1 MGEERTAGGSSKRQ
15 RTREAGETEGIN
27 SNIKQG
33 TGGRTF
39 ETPVSPPPRKEDLN
53 GFFTV

>member
-1 MGEERTAGGSSKRQ
+1 MGEDRGLGTQEKGGGVGEERTAGGSCKRQ
-15 RTREAGETEGIN
+15 GTREAG
-27 SNIKQG
+27 
-33 TGGRTF
+33 